1 MLAKSER
8 LRRKIRYFQPRASQ
22 ENQKGI
28 LTVFEEKNPRHGSL
42 QSEDVKWLKIMLS
55 GQNVEWIFTFPA
67 FLLLLSAVISEGS
80 EPHMQSKLVRKHS
93 GKLKDLKPSQ
103 CYWITLGY

>member
-42 QSEDVKWLKIMLS
+42 QSEDVK
-55 GQNVEWIFTFPA
+55 
-67 FLLLLSAVISEGS
+67 
-80 EPHMQSKLVRKHS
+80 
-93 GKLKDLKPSQ
+93 
-103 CYWITLGY
+103 